1 VQVHVCVNV
10 YISLLLNRKHL
21 VDLCFN
27 CVLLNFHYHRSN
39 SKLSKQKVSG
49 DGSGSDIQQNE
60 LSLYLSACKFLD
72 TALSFPPD
80 RMQLFQ
86 M

>member
-1 VQVHVCVNV
+1 MF
-10 YISLLLNRKHL
+10 NR
-21 VDLCFN
+21 
-27 CVLLNFHYHRSN
+27 VLLNFYYHRSN